1 MTTWNAAVREGL
13 VGGSLASV
21 LSTAVLAAAGRRQA
35 GSAAAPVNAVSH
47 WLWGDESLHE
57 DRADLRHTLTGYLTH
72 HLAAVFWATLYARL
86 RGHPARTVPEA
97 LAGGLATSAAAAAFD
112 YTLVPRRLTPGF
124 EHRLSMAPMVA
135 TFGALAAGMALGALL
150 LGKKYE

>member
-1 MTTWNAAVREGL
+1 MTTWITAVREGL
-13 VGGSLASV
+13 VTGSLASL
-21 LSTAVLAAAGRRQA
+21 LSTAVLVAAGRREA

-57 DRADLRHTLTGYLTH
+57 DRATLRHTLTGYVTH
-72 HLAAVFWATLYARL
+72 HLAAVFWATLYAGL
-86 RGHPARTVPEA
+86 RRQPPRTLSQA
-97 LAGGLATSAAAAAFD
+97 MAGGLATSAVAAAVD

-124 EHRLSMAPMVA
+124 EHRLSAAPMVA

-150 LGKKYE
+150 LRKYE